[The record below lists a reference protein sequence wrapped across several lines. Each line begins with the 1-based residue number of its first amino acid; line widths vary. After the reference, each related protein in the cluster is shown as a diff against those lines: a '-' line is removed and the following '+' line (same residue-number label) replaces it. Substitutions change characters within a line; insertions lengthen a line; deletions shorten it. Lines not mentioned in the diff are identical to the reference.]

1 MNRIDPFIEFEMIA
15 FDNSALW
22 LKLKGAHILITGGT
36 GFFGKWILE
45 FLSFINS
52 QLGLDLTV
60 SVLSRSPDHFAKSMP
75 HLFQEHFLNLV
86 KGDVRTFNP
95 SVNSYSHIIHGAAPA
110 NLLMDI
116 ERPHDMFDVIV
127 SGTRNIL
134 NVANK
139 CRDPVVLFI
148 SSGAVYGPLS
158 NDIEEVPETCFTASD
173 RPRTKTSGYMDG
185 KRAAE
190 YLCTKEWKTF
200 ETRVLTLR
208 CFAFLGPYLP
218 VDSHFA
224 IGNFIYDAVQ
234 QKPPMI
240 KGDGQAIRSYLYSS
254 DLAYW
259 VTKTLIVGEPGD
271 TINIGSDKAITIG
284 DLARTISRIL
294 GAPPPVILNQVKTHA
309 DRRRYVPSMVYGN
322 AKYGLEQTVSLE
334 EGVLRTA
341 HFLDWSN

>member
-75 HLFQEHFLNLV
+75 HLFQDHFLNLV

-127 SGTRNIL
+127 SGTKNIL
-134 NVANK
+134 
-139 CRDPVVLFI
+139 
-148 SSGAVYGPLS
+148 
-158 NDIEEVPETCFTASD
+158 
-173 RPRTKTSGYMDG
+173 
-185 KRAAE
+185 
-190 YLCTKEWKTF
+190 
-200 ETRVLTLR
+200 
-208 CFAFLGPYLP
+208 
-218 VDSHFA
+218 
-224 IGNFIYDAVQ
+224 
-234 QKPPMI
+234 
-240 KGDGQAIRSYLYSS
+240 
-254 DLAYW
+254 
-259 VTKTLIVGEPGD
+259 
-271 TINIGSDKAITIG
+271 
-284 DLARTISRIL
+284 
-294 GAPPPVILNQVKTHA
+294 
-309 DRRRYVPSMVYGN
+309 
-322 AKYGLEQTVSLE
+322 
-334 EGVLRTA
+334 
-341 HFLDWSN
+341 